1 MITFTVSQVVNAI
14 PSSEHAL
21 LLMEA
26 LIDAFPDIMD
36 DYTPSVDKM
45 YDNMSLGERAHMFNK
60 LLKHEDYNPRGTSIT
75 KLNVAAIACLK
86 AQYPEDSES

>member
-1 MITFTVSQVVNAI
+1 MISFNASQIINALH
-14 PSSEHAL
+14 SSGHAL

-26 LIDAFPDIMD
+26 LLDAFPDIMD
-36 DYTPSVDKM
+36 DYRPSVDTM
-45 YDNMSLGERAHMFNK
+45 YDNMDLGERAHMFNK